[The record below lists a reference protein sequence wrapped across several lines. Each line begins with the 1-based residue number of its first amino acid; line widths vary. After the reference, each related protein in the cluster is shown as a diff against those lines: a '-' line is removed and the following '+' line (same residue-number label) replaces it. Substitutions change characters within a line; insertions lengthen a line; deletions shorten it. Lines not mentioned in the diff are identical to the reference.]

1 MKPQEKILEIANDK
15 SKKWRSLGDI
25 YLEYG
30 AVVICDPLSDFESK
44 NRVQRTVE
52 SGSYHVSV
60 LEEKTKKWG
69 NRFAFAQIV
78 FSEEDI
84 KKVILAK
91 FVSNE
96 SFQVSSG
103 LACFMDILTCD
114 SYIEFVNKFYQ
125 KNKKGNLYDDFFKSH
140 FKKNADKNSKEGDWV
155 NFTIPK
161 TKNNIIMF
169 HSGMGDGFYKAYWAM
184 GKGNKT
190 CRLIIDFN
198 LLCI

>member
-1 MKPQEKILEIANDK
+1 MKSQEKILVIANDK

-44 NRVQRTVE
+44 NRVQRTVKP
-52 SGSYHVSV
+52 GSYHVSV

-78 FSEEDI
+78 FSEEEI
-84 KKVILAK
+84 KKVIIAK
-91 FVSNE
+91 FIFNE
-96 SFQVSSG
+96 SFPVTSG
-103 LACFMDILTCD
+103 LASFMDIQTSDLYTD
-114 SYIEFVNKFYQ
+114 FVDKFYK
-125 KNKKGNLYDDFFKSH
+125 KNKKGNLYDDFFKSL
-140 FKKNADKNSKEGDWV
+140 FKKNVDKNSKEGGWI

-190 CRLIIDFN
+190 CRLMIDFN
-198 LLCI
+198 L